1 MRPRSIALLAAV
13 PFTLIA
19 AGWLTSPPP
28 PAKTRAKISTKG
40 ERVTV
45 KISPTQ
51 GGRLAAADGK
61 ATVAVRPHAVSEE
74 TTFTAQQVTGYTD
87 RKLRSHS
94 YALGPGGRFAK
105 PVEVCLEQRGDD
117 KSDSLCLGFFN
128 DASDQWECEDACLE
142 KKGGLLC
149 GSTDH
154 FTNFALLLSGG
165 SSKGGQCDD
174 DDDDDERQILE
185 VPAPRRR

>member
-1 MRPRSIALLAAV
+1 MLAAV
-13 PFTLIA
+13 PFTVIA
-19 AGWLTSPPP
+19 AGWVTTPPP
-28 PAKTRAKISTKG
+28 PAKKPAKISTKG
-40 ERVTV
+40 ERRTA
-45 KISPTQ
+45 KITPTQ

-61 ATVAVRPHAVSEE
+61 ATVAVRPHAVSKE

-87 RKLRSHS
+87 RKLRSQS

-105 PVEVCLEQRGDD
+105 PVEVCLEQRGED

-128 DASDQWECEDACLE
+128 EASDQWECEDPCLE

-165 SSKGGQCDD
+165 SSGASGGGLCDD
-174 DDDDDERQILE
+174 DDDDDDKQVLE
-185 VPAPRRR
+185 VPAPRKP